1 MDITTVADD
10 LIVAHQPGEG
20 VGADVDVVR
29 LTDLQPGSIHHIGNH
44 EVQTL
49 DRPDGELLCRF
60 GTVNDLHFGEVECGR
75 IDDDPRGPIQ
85 RAEPGEPPYPQTMNR
100 AAVAEMA
107 DAGLAAV
114 VVKGDIS
121 TDGTDEEFAGFEAR
135 YRAGSAI
142 GCMSCAAT
150 TTCTGHSTCTPATSG

>member
-75 IDDDPRGPIQ
+75 ID
-85 RAEPGEPPYPQTMNR
+85 
-100 AAVAEMA
+100 
-107 DAGLAAV
+107 
-114 VVKGDIS
+114 
-121 TDGTDEEFAGFEAR
+121 
-135 YRAGSAI
+135 
-142 GCMSCAAT
+142 
-150 TTCTGHSTCTPATSG
+150 